1 MKRFKHKCAAC
12 GRISQKMSKEHFWP
26 KWLIKRTG
34 TNKTKVRWGDNKIN
48 PMSATIPLC
57 QECNKD
63 LGDGL
68 EAPIAIVFQDLEQ
81 GNGINDR
88 EAELLIRWLWKQAGL
103 GWIIENPQGIYTAN
117 HTLKDRVLRPIDNIR
132 GALALAIGRI
142 EEIDPYYGDAP
153 MGLDSDTNY
162 DAIFVAGVFSKL
174 ALMVVLSPFMAM
186 IPGNFSQ
193 YSLASKPDELSGA
206 KLFYPKV
213 GFQTCTEAV
222 GITKRIA
229 ITLSKRHDAI
239 ALQAIAHE
247 QAKKAI
253 L

>member
-1 MKRFKHKCAAC
+1 
-12 GRISQKMSKEHFWP
+12 
-26 KWLIKRTG
+26 
-34 TNKTKVRWGDNKIN
+34 
-48 PMSATIPLC
+48 MSATIPLC
-57 QECNKD
+57 EECNKN
-63 LGDGL
+63 LGDEL
-68 EAPIAIVFQDLEQ
+68 EASVTKIFQDLEQ

-103 GWIIENPQGIYTAN
+103 GWIIENPQGIYSAN
-117 HTLKDRVLRPIDNIR
+117 HTLKDRVLKPIDNIR
-132 GALALAIGRI
+132 GALTLAISRI

-162 DAIFVAGVFSKL
+162 DAIFVAEVFSKL
-174 ALMVVLSPFMAM
+174 ALMVVRSRFEAM

-222 GITKRIA
+222 GITKTVA
-229 ITLSKRHDAI
+229 ITLSERHDAI

-247 QAKKAI
+247 KVKKTI